1 MVYNSNLAKSAFYFV
16 FALMVIG
23 CWGVDLYAQSKGNTP
38 QSVQV
43 IPRRPDDYH
52 RNDDYHK
59 KDNHQRRDDYHR
71 RDDHHR
77 KPVER
82 LFPMSDENF
91 SFFLSKVKAC
101 SFTNNKLDLVEV
113 GCINNYFTCRQVL
126 SVMKELSFDDDKVSV
141 VRIMYPCIL
150 DKENVEMLAE
160 YFTFDSYKKKVRALF
175 VN

>member
-1 MVYNSNLAKSAFYFV
+1 MVYKSNLAKCAIYFV
-16 FALMVIG
+16 FALMMLG
-23 CWGVDLYAQSKGNTP
+23 FMGLDLCAQSKGNTQ

-52 RNDDYHK
+52 RNDDYHR
-59 KDNHQRRDDYHR
+59 KDNYHR

-101 SFTNNKLDLVEV
+101 SFTNNKLDMVEV

-175 VN
+175 VK

>member
-1 MVYNSNLAKSAFYFV
+1 MVYKSNLAKCAVYFV
-16 FALMVIG
+16 FALMMLG
-23 CWGVDLYAQSKGNTP
+23 FMGLDLCAQSKGNTQ

-52 RNDDYHK
+52 RNDDYHR
-59 KDNHQRRDDYHR
+59 KDNYHR
-71 RDDHHR
+71 RDDHHK

-82 LFPMSDENF
+82 FFPMSDENF

-101 SFTNNKLDLVEV
+101 SFTNNKLDMVEV

>member
-1 MVYNSNLAKSAFYFV
+1 MVYKSNLAKCAVYFV
-16 FALMVIG
+16 FALMMLG
-23 CWGVDLYAQSKGNTP
+23 FMGLDLCAQSKGNTQ

-52 RNDDYHK
+52 RNDDYHR
-59 KDNHQRRDDYHR
+59 KDNYHR
-71 RDDHHR
+71 RDDHHK

-101 SFTNNKLDLVEV
+101 SFTNNKLDMVEV

>member
-1 MVYNSNLAKSAFYFV
+1 MVYKSNLAKCAVYFV
-16 FALMVIG
+16 FALMMLG
-23 CWGVDLYAQSKGNTP
+23 FMGLDLCAQSKGNTQ

-52 RNDDYHK
+52 RNDDYHR
-59 KDNHQRRDDYHR
+59 KDNYHR
-71 RDDHHR
+71 RDDHHK

-101 SFTNNKLDLVEV
+101 SFTNNKLDMVEV

-141 VRIMYPCIL
+141 VSIMYPCIL

>member
-1 MVYNSNLAKSAFYFV
+1 MVYKSNLAKCAVYFV
-16 FALMVIG
+16 FALMMLG
-23 CWGVDLYAQSKGNTP
+23 FMGLDLCAQSKGNTQ

-52 RNDDYHK
+52 RNDDYHR
-59 KDNHQRRDDYHR
+59 KDNYHR

-101 SFTNNKLDLVEV
+101 SFTNNKLDMVEV

-160 YFTFDSYKKKVRALF
+160 YFTFDSYKKKVRELF
-175 VN
+175 VK

>member
-1 MVYNSNLAKSAFYFV
+1 MVYKSNLAKCAVYFV
-16 FALMVIG
+16 FALMMLG
-23 CWGVDLYAQSKGNTP
+23 FMGLDLCAQSKGNTQ

-52 RNDDYHK
+52 RNDDYHR
-59 KDNHQRRDDYHR
+59 KDNYHR
-71 RDDHHR
+71 RDDHHK

-101 SFTNNKLDLVEV
+101 SFTNNKLDMVEV

-175 VN
+175 VK

>member
-1 MVYNSNLAKSAFYFV
+1 
-16 FALMVIG
+16 
-23 CWGVDLYAQSKGNTP
+23 
-38 QSVQV
+38 
-43 IPRRPDDYH
+43 
-52 RNDDYHK
+52 
-59 KDNHQRRDDYHR
+59 
-71 RDDHHR
+71 
-77 KPVER
+77 
-82 LFPMSDENF
+82 MSDENF

-101 SFTNNKLDLVEV
+101 SFTNNKLDMVEV

-126 SVMKELSFDDDKVSV
+126 SVMKELTFDDDKVSV

>member
-1 MVYNSNLAKSAFYFV
+1 MVYKSNLAKCAVYFV
-16 FALMVIG
+16 FALMMLG
-23 CWGVDLYAQSKGNTP
+23 FMGLDLCAQSKGNTQ

-59 KDNHQRRDDYHR
+59 KDNYHR
-71 RDDHHR
+71 RDDHHK

-101 SFTNNKLDLVEV
+101 SFTNNKLDMVEV

-175 VN
+175 VK

>member
-1 MVYNSNLAKSAFYFV
+1 MVYKSNLAKCAVYFV
-16 FALMVIG
+16 FALMMLG
-23 CWGVDLYAQSKGNTP
+23 FMGLDLCAQSKGNTQ

-52 RNDDYHK
+52 RNDDYHR
-59 KDNHQRRDDYHR
+59 KDNYHR

-101 SFTNNKLDLVEV
+101 SFTNNKLDMVEV

-175 VN
+175 VK

>member
-1 MVYNSNLAKSAFYFV
+1 MVYKSNLAKCAVYFV
-16 FALMVIG
+16 FALMMLG
-23 CWGVDLYAQSKGNTP
+23 FMGLDLCAQSKGNTQ

-52 RNDDYHK
+52 RNDDYHR
-59 KDNHQRRDDYHR
+59 KDNYHR

-101 SFTNNKLDLVEV
+101 SFTNNKLDMVEV

-141 VRIMYPCIL
+141 VRIMYPFIL

-175 VN
+175 VK